1 MRRYIFFVF
10 LQDSTGSIMIIIA
23 ESGATKTD
31 WRSVSD
37 GGSVVSVQTEGLNP
51 MMMSYDEMSRI
62 IGKAV
67 PALNPDG
74 RQISHVYFYGAGL
87 VSPEASVALAS
98 IIDLWCP
105 FSQVEFHTDMEAA
118 ARAVF
123 GDGDGVVA
131 IMGTGSNSCLWENG
145 QIVRNIR
152 PGGFILG
159 DEGGGAA
166 LGRMFLADYI
176 KGLVP
181 AGLVSLFEKEFGL
194 DYAAIVKGVYK
205 SEAPSRFVAS
215 FARFIY
221 ENRNDEYAARLIE
234 RNIRD
239 FIERSLSRYGKD
251 EVGVVGSF
259 GYACREELETIGKE
273 YGLQFVKFVKSPI
286 DSLVVYHQ
294 SKK

>member
-1 MRRYIFFVF
+1 M
-10 LQDSTGSIMIIIA
+10 
-23 ESGATKTD
+23 
-31 WRSVSD
+31 
-37 GGSVVSVQTEGLNP
+37 
-51 MMMSYDEMSRI
+51 
-62 IGKAV
+62 
-67 PALNPDG
+67 
-74 RQISHVYFYGAGL
+74 SHVYFYGAGL
-87 VSPEASVALAS
+87 VSSQAEALLGSV
-98 IIDLWCP
+98 IEMWCP

-123 GDGDGVVA
+123 GDGSGVVA

-145 QIVRNIR
+145 SIVRNIR

-166 LGRMFLADYI
+166 LGRMFLSDYI

-181 AGLVSLFEKEFGL
+181 EGLASLFDREFGL
-194 DYAAIVKGVYK
+194 DYPAIVKGVYK

-221 ENRNDEYAARLIE
+221 ENRNDGYAAGLIE

-239 FIERSLSRYGKD
+239 FIDRSLSRYGNHD
-251 EVGVVGSF
+251 VGIVGSF

-273 YGLQFVKFVKSPI
+273 YGLEFVKFVKSPI
-286 DSLVVYHQ
+286 DALVAYHL
-294 SKK
+294 SK

>member
-1 MRRYIFFVF
+1 MF
-10 LQDSTGSIMIIIA
+10 IIA

-31 WRSVSD
+31 WRSVAD
-37 GGSVVSVQTEGLNP
+37 DGSVVSVQTEGLNP
-51 MMMSYDEMSRI
+51 MMMSQEQLSSI
-62 IGKAV
+62 IGKAI
-67 PALNPDG
+67 PSLNPEG
-74 RQISHVYFYGAGL
+74 RQMSHVYFYGAGL
-87 VSPEASVALAS
+87 VSSQAEALLGSV
-98 IIDLWCP
+98 IEMWCP

-123 GDGDGVVA
+123 GDGSGVVA

-145 QIVRNIR
+145 SIVRNIR

-166 LGRMFLADYI
+166 LGRMFLSDYI

-181 AGLVSLFEKEFGL
+181 EGLASLFDREFGL
-194 DYAAIVKGVYK
+194 DYPAIVKGVYK

-221 ENRNDEYAARLIE
+221 ENRNDGYAASLIE

-239 FIERSLSRYGKD
+239 FIERSLSRYGNHD
-251 EVGVVGSF
+251 VGIVGSF

-273 YGLQFVKFVKSPI
+273 YGLEFVKFVKSPI
-286 DSLVVYHQ
+286 DDLVAYHL
-294 SKK
+294 SK

>member
-1 MRRYIFFVF
+1 
-10 LQDSTGSIMIIIA
+10 MIIIA

-31 WRSVSD
+31 WRSVADD
-37 GGSVVSVQTEGLNP
+37 GTVVPVQTEGLNP
-51 MMMSYDEMSRI
+51 MVMSHEQISGI

-67 PALNPDG
+67 PAVNPTG
-74 RQISHVYFYGAGL
+74 RLVSHVFFYGAGL
-87 VSPEASVALAS
+87 VSAESGAVLSS
-98 IIDLWCP
+98 ILDLWCP
-105 FSQVEFHTDMEAA
+105 FAQVELHTDMEAA
-118 ARAVF
+118 GRAVF

-145 QIVRNIR
+145 RIVRNIR

-181 AGLVSLFEKEFGL
+181 EALASLFDKTFCL
-194 DYAAIVKGVYK
+194 DYAAVVKGVYK

-215 FARFIY
+215 FAPFIY
-221 ENRNDEYAARLIE
+221 ENRNDAYAAGLIE
-234 RNIRD
+234 RNVRD
-239 FIERSLSRYGKD
+239 FMERSLKRYGNR

-259 GYACREELETIGKE
+259 GYACREELEVIGKE
-273 YGLQFVKFVKSPI
+273 FGLEFVRFVKSPI
-286 DSLVVYHQ
+286 DSLVAYHQ